1 MKAKE
6 IWEVD
11 LRSRKTGDSVET
23 IYSGE
28 SHDEACDTM
37 NRWYGDHPELTFSG
51 WSLLEDFVDGSDGVF
66 ADIYLV
72 DEDESHGV
80 GKWN

>member
-1 MKAKE
+1 MKEKE

-28 SHDEACDTM
+28 DHEEACEVL
-37 NRWYGDHPELTFSG
+37 NKWYEDHPELTFPG
-51 WSLLEDFVDGSDGVF
+51 FGLEHFVDGSDGVF
-66 ADIYLV
+66 ADIYLTN
-72 DEDESHGV
+72 ENESHGV